1 MLIKPNFL
9 VLFQGDSITDAGRNR
24 AEAEDLANG
33 YAGKAAALFHQRHP
47 DMGVR
52 FLNRGVGGDRSCD
65 MLARWKEDCINLKPD
80 LVSIMIGVNDTWR
93 RYDSNLPATAK
104 EYADNLESALRQVK
118 ELGARILIISP
129 YLLPAEDKAHWR
141 GEDFDEKRDACH
153 ALAKQYADA
162 YLPMDAIFQ
171 QKLAENPDA
180 VYSDD
185 GVHPNDDGARVIAE
199 QWVQLVETI

>member
-1 MLIKPNFL
+1 
-9 VLFQGDSITDAGRNR
+9 
-24 AEAEDLANG
+24 
-33 YAGKAAALFHQRHP
+33 
-47 DMGVR
+47 MGA
-52 FLNRGVGGDRSCD
+52 C
-65 MLARWKEDCINLKPD
+65 
-80 LVSIMIGVNDTWR
+80 
-93 RYDSNLPATAK
+93 
-104 EYADNLESALRQVK
+104 
-118 ELGARILIISP
+118 ILIISP